1 LDVTDPRL
9 ELCRAGKQYRI
20 YPGAGARLRELLTGR
35 PCHTRFDALAD
46 VDLSA
51 SSGESIGVIGDNG
64 AGKSTLLKL
73 IAGVLTPTAGS
84 LKVRGR
90 LTAILELGVGFHP
103 DFSGRENIFY
113 GGALMGIP
121 RAELEKRL
129 DSIIDFAEL
138 GDFIDR
144 PVKTYSSGMFVRLA
158 FSLATSVDP
167 DVLIVDEALAVGDQ
181 SFQKKCIDRMAAFKR
196 TGCTILFCSHSM
208 HHVSQFCDRAIWI
221 DGGRVARDG
230 PADEVISAYTSSR
243 LRRDEVREVMARED
257 TQTPPAD
264 EPPRE
269 GWCVVTALE
278 VENRAVVRGC
288 EIVFKLAFEVL
299 RARDFVFALTVDRAD
314 GLRVIAESAIGCGG
328 AVRLQPGAYRVEVG
342 FDSAVLPPGQYGM
355 SVGLLDETLL
365 HIDDFRT
372 LDIEIT
378 DPLWHRMPAMA
389 RAHVTWP
396 SGLVASHE

>member
-1 LDVTDPRL
+1 
-9 ELCRAGKQYRI
+9 
-20 YPGAGARLRELLTGR
+20 
-35 PCHTRFDALAD
+35 
-46 VDLSA
+46 
-51 SSGESIGVIGDNG
+51 
-64 AGKSTLLKL
+64 
-73 IAGVLTPTAGS
+73 
-84 LKVRGR
+84 
-90 LTAILELGVGFHP
+90 
-103 DFSGRENIFY
+103 
-113 GGALMGIP
+113 MGIP